1 MTLKLHSWPILIESR
16 WLRPWGIVGLVSIIY
31 IVGIL
36 ALHQG
41 DPMAL
46 VNIGTRFD
54 PGLPSGTMGYD
65 GQFNYQIA
73 RDPLEGWLHVDQPA
87 YRYQRILYPALARL
101 FSLGSP
107 GLLPWS
113 LVVINLI
120 AVSLGTAL
128 TEKLLLTCGANPWY
142 ALVYGL
148 NIGMLMSIR
157 LDLNEPL
164 AFLLLQF
171 GALLWLQDKPHA
183 SAAAFGLAALA
194 KEVTL
199 ILSVGYILY
208 TFLSKK
214 WKPGLVW
221 SGLVIGPFL
230 FWQVGLR
237 VIFGTWGVRSG
248 GALAT
253 PFELIPLHGWWGM
266 ASLNRSAF
274 LFMSILVLP
283 MAILPALAAL
293 RMSLRDLWKRY
304 HHPALYSL
312 LLQSAV
318 FLFLPMSN
326 ILDPLGLSRFTIGLI
341 VALLAYGAHRGSRR
355 VLLYTQFWMITLV
368 FLLQDS
374 FLPL

>member
-1 MTLKLHSWPILIESR
+1 MTLKLHSRPISIESP
-16 WLRPWGIVGLVSIIY
+16 WLRPWTIVGLLSIIY
-31 IVGIL
+31 IVSIL

-46 VNIGTRFD
+46 VNVGTRFD
-54 PGLPSGTMGYD
+54 PGSPSGTMGYD

-73 RDPLEGWLHVDQPA
+73 RDPLAGWLHVDQPA
-87 YRYQRILYPALARL
+87 YRYQRILYPAMARL
-101 FSLGSP
+101 LSLGDP

-113 LVVINLI
+113 LLVINLI

-128 TEKLLLTCGANPWY
+128 TEKLLATCGASPWY

-148 NIGMLMSIR
+148 NIGMLMAVR

-164 AFLLLQF
+164 AFLLVQF
-171 GALLWLQDKPHA
+171 GALLWLQDRPHA
-183 SAAAFGLAALA
+183 SAATFGLAALA

-214 WKPGLVW
+214 WRSGLVW

-230 FWQVGLR
+230 FWQAGLR

-253 PFELIPLHGWWGM
+253 PFELVPLHGWWGM

-283 MAILPALAAL
+283 LAILPALGAL
-293 RMSLRDLWKRY
+293 GISLRDLWHRH
-304 HHPALYSL
+304 HHPAVYSL
-312 LLQSAV
+312 LLQSAI

-341 VALLAYGAHRGSRR
+341 VALLAYGAQRGSRR
-355 VLLYTQFWMITLV
+355 VLLYTQFWMVTLV